1 MATGTKHIFIIEDDA
16 ILGKIYT
23 EILEFEGHQISWVQ
37 DGQEALD
44 TLKKQTPPDLIL
56 LDLHLP
62 GLSGR
67 EVLTTLQKDA
77 RFAQV
82 KVVIATADGFQAKE
96 LEYSVDMVLLKPI
109 SYEQL
114 VLLCH
119 QLFTEG

>member
-1 MATGTKHIFIIEDDA
+1 MATGNKHIFIIEDDA

-23 EILEFEGHQISWVQ
+23 EILEFEGHQISWAQ

-44 TLKKQTPPDLIL
+44 TLRKQTPPDLIL

-67 EVLTTLQKDA
+67 EVLTTLQKDD

-82 KVVIATADGFQAKE
+82 KIVIATADGFQAKE

-119 QLFTEG
+119 QLFTDG